1 MNFLYEGRYPDTTIG
16 STLDKS
22 NQSITIKKSIKNE
35 GKKQNTNL
43 SFTEL
48 NGMAVKGCYQMSK
61 QLGRNGE
68 WGKKSHTQASYNPSH
83 DLVEKKSMIGMMS
96 MDRNL
101 SRDKL
106 PPGRPTEY
114 ANNVDIKPD
123 YSLSIDPKK
132 VSNARDRLGHVP
144 NSVPAPD
151 FMLQRTKDLGL
162 DPSCGLGYYREKDFM
177 FNVLRDN

>member
-1 MNFLYEGRYPDTTIG
+1 
-16 STLDKS
+16 
-22 NQSITIKKSIKNE
+22 
-35 GKKQNTNL
+35 
-43 SFTEL
+43 
-48 NGMAVKGCYQMSK
+48 MAVKGCYQMSK
-61 QLGRNGE
+61 QLGRNAE